1 MGHWLVRR
9 RALLSGP
16 AERSGAGPCKKIW
29 QFDNISHVRK
39 IFREMCRGVR
49 MFVCMCVCVGLFP
62 YISRNTAQN
71 ETSDGAL
78 ERAEP
83 RPGFRNIFS
92 FRQFV

>member
-1 MGHWLVRR
+1 MNIYL
-9 RALLSGP
+9 ALRSE
-16 AERSGAGPCKKIW
+16 AEQG
-29 QFDNISHVRK
+29 HVRK
-39 IFREMCRGVR
+39 FGSLTTFHMCAKFSGKCAGGSGCLN
-49 MFVCMCVCVGLFP
+49 VCMCVCGMFP
-62 YISRNTAQN
+62 YISRNTVQN